1 MFPIALSA
9 LRASNSALGKFFTNK
24 IVVYFC
30 MIKMGNLVTLP

>member
-24 IVVYFC
+24 IVYFC